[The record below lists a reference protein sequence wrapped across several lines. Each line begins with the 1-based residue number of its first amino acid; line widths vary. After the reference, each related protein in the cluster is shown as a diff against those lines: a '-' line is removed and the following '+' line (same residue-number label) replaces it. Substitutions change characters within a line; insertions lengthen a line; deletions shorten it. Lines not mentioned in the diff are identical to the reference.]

1 MELDEYIS
9 GFRAKNKQFANE
21 VDRIFVIK
29 KQKDEETKKLDTQI
43 QEVHEL
49 IRCKIADLDT
59 DKLALYSQLLGFSL
73 ELSKKQDVAL
83 ADVDSLISQVDND
96 SGDQRQHFSDD
107 YAQLLKRHTWLEKE
121 EGSLAEEVAIW

>member
-1 MELDEYIS
+1 MVNIQDDFEQNQLFKETTLITD
-9 GFRAKNKQFANE
+9 
-21 VDRIFVIK
+21 K
-29 KQKDEETKKLDTQI
+29 KKEKKDEETKKLDTQI

-96 SGDQRQHFSDD
+96 
-107 YAQLLKRHTWLEKE
+107 
-121 EGSLAEEVAIW
+121 